1 MLYSF
6 ISHCQTWGR
15 DAGWC
20 QPTLGCEHRCPVV
33 QACKHNEAMKMQTR
47 TSEKPF
53 LLKASH
59 TDLPYSSSNP
69 HNPVSRYL
77 CLFTI
82 SHLSE
87 RWKSSPHCC
96 QVYALPIK
104 IQSNRVEPIKASD
117 LRRERV
123 FSPPCDL
130 GRLMQL
136 ELFHSPLRS
145 LCWPRDLWANNT
157 ESIIITME

>member
-1 MLYSF
+1 MR
-6 ISHCQTWGR
+6 TWRWLVSLGK
-15 DAGWC
+15 
-20 QPTLGCEHRCPVV
+20 PTLGLWAQMPSGSSMQTH
-33 QACKHNEAMKMQTR
+33 EAMKMQTR

-53 LLKASH
+53 VKGSH

-69 HNPVSRYL
+69 HNPVSRYSV
-77 CLFTI
+77 CLPYLTLLKDENLL
-82 SHLSE
+82 HTAA
-87 RWKSSPHCC
+87 RCTPC
-96 QVYALPIK
+96 QLNSI
-104 IQSNRVEPIKASD
+104 NRVEPIKG
-117 LRRERV
+117 LWFEERESV
-123 FSPPCDL
+123 FPPPCDL